1 MNEQEDY
8 IIQNP
13 YHPTDAESLAISEL
27 TSKGLEPED
36 WSSQKVGIT
45 SFKDNLREH
54 MWNEQNFRCAYCRI
68 EIPMSSCFLQ
78 REHIVPK
85 KIHPKW
91 IFEPRN
97 LCFACDRCNNYKN
110 DKEVLSDS
118 NIEDYPSSS
127 ENFLI
132 VNPYIDKYSNH
143 INLEGDL
150 IYQGKTG
157 KGRFTIE
164 TCQLSRIDLPLER
177 ARRKMEKENP
187 DSIMKLLLSL
197 LANNPTPD
205 SVLKEAKEKIEKIVK
220 HYRRNP

>member
-27 TSKGLEPED
+27 TSKGLEQED

-97 LCFACDRCNNYKN
+97 LCFACDRKT
-110 DKEVLSDS
+110 VLC
-118 NIEDYPSSS
+118 
-127 ENFLI
+127 L
-132 VNPYIDKYSNH
+132 K
-143 INLEGDL
+143 
-150 IYQGKTG
+150 
-157 KGRFTIE
+157 
-164 TCQLSRIDLPLER
+164 
-177 ARRKMEKENP
+177 
-187 DSIMKLLLSL
+187 KLLVFGSVNLGCSL
-197 LANNPTPD
+197 YFYSDA
-205 SVLKEAKEKIEKIVK
+205 S
-220 HYRRNP
+220 